1 MHRVNLELGKEET
14 FSFYVLLW
22 TDNGGKLIDLNHKLD
37 IQTMTTDK
45 KGSYFLI
52 PSLTTNINIL
62 RTNRNVAH
70 FAKKKAKKDLIENK
84 K

>member
-14 FSFYVLLW
+14 FSFYVLLR

-45 KGSYFLI
+45 KGSYSFYI
-52 PSLTTNINIL
+52 SYHKYQYT
-62 RTNRNVAH
+62 
-70 FAKKKAKKDLIENK
+70 KGQ
-84 K
+84 

>member
-22 TDNGGKLIDLNHKLD
+22 MDNGGKLIDLNHKLD

-45 KGSYFLI
+45 KL
-52 PSLTTNINIL
+52 
-62 RTNRNVAH
+62 
-70 FAKKKAKKDLIENK
+70 
-84 K
+84 

>member
-22 TDNGGKLIDLNHKLD
+22 TDNGGKLIDLNLKLD

-45 KGSYFLI
+45 KGSYFLY
-52 PSLTTNINIL
+52 LL
-62 RTNRNVAH
+62 
-70 FAKKKAKKDLIENK
+70 KKYQNTKN
-84 K
+84 

>member
-45 KGSYFLI
+45 KGCYFFI
-52 PSLTTNINIL
+52 YLTKIINIL
-62 RTNRNVAH
+62 RTNKSWAH
-70 FAKKKAKKDLIENK
+70 FAKNK
-84 K
+84 KRKI